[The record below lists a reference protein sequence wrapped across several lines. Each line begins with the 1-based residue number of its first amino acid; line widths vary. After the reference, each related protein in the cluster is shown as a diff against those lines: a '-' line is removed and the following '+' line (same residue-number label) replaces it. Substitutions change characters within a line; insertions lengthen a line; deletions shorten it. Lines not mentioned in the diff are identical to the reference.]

1 MSAEYAVQLKDLFTA
16 SADKVA
22 DSAERVHQAIKG
34 AQDAAGRG
42 FRLGGQSG
50 GGRGGASD
58 WDRVAAAA
66 QRAADKEERLRQRGA
81 ASAARL
87 RQRQDRDEQ
96 RAAANK
102 LRDEQRFSAYRI
114 RLDRREAAEKVRAA
128 RQAERETDR
137 AARKPWFGGQKS
149 VGGLLRHRAAG
160 KISGLATGA
169 ADAAL
174 SAPGRIVGGLFG
186 GIGTAVSGAADMAL
200 SLGRAAI
207 SAQAMRED
215 SVEGFKAIFGSA
227 DKANELFDAARAAA
241 KQTKFDTDEVVRDFN
256 TLAAGGF
263 AYGDIKNVYWSSAD
277 IGSARGKGRQE
288 RYINAL
294 SKINAS
300 PQASFGNVQ
309 QAALAGPGLGNVL
322 DQLGQRLGLRQT
334 LTRKGWMDL
343 FRSGKVSS
351 KVAME
356 SVIGATNA
364 LYNKKTGQAGE
375 YAKGQGGDTWSGLLS
390 NIQNGLGD
398 VLNMKLPQDHAM
410 YKFKD
415 VLKAIGDSDTGLFSG
430 QKSAIG
436 RRFEKLVNDL
446 VEDVFMPLGG
456 LTDKRT
462 NSILEKL
469 IAGGEVLEKK
479 FRQVMQDITAGVDN
493 WLKGSGAT
501 LTTLAQDV
509 GVAVG
514 KGIISALGDIVPG
527 KGLTTPE
534 ANEHIA
540 KQVNFFDFWTG
551 KNRRGADEDV
561 TAPHEGAYASLFAPP
576 GGSHAAGG
584 RIPGPVGKPV
594 LTMMHGGEIV
604 PGLHGEHMGE
614 ALARYRPAQFGAGG
628 SSSAGSGINVSIS
641 CPITVMAA
649 SSASELVQEAA
660 PMLAAVARQEVTAA
674 LGSVYAG
681 GGLG

>member
-390 NIQNGLGD
+390 NIHNGIGD
-398 VLNMKLPQDHAM
+398 VLNMRLPKDHAINS
-410 YKFKD
+410 FKNI
-415 VLKAIGDSDTGLFSG
+415 LKEIGDSEHGLFSG
-430 QKSAIG
+430 TKSAIG
-436 RRFEKLVNDL
+436 RRFEKLVGRF
-446 VEDVFMPLGG
+446 VEDVFMPIGG
-456 LTDKRT
+456 LTDSKT
-462 NSILEKL
+462 SSLLGKL
-469 IAGGEVLEKK
+469 IEGGELLEKK
-479 FRQVMQDITAGVDN
+479 FREVMTEITKGVND
-493 WLKGSGAT
+493 WLKGSGGA
-501 LTTLAQDV
+501 LIGLAEDI
-509 GVAVG
+509 GVAIARG
-514 KGIISALGDIVPG
+514 
-527 KGLTTPE
+527 
-534 ANEHIA
+534 IA
-540 KQVNFFDFWTG
+540 KALPGGRYSSFAQGSSEKAWGNLLS
-551 KNRRGADEDV
+551 DV
-561 TAPHEGAYASLFAPP
+561 TDFGGGSAPAAGSKFFAGDLTSGAP

-584 RIPGPVGKPV
+584 RIPGPFGKPI

-614 ALARYRPAQFGAGG
+614 VLARYRPAQFGAGG

>member
-1 MSAEYAVQLKDLFTA
+1 MSAEYAVQLKDIFTA
-16 SADKVA
+16 TADKIA
-22 DSAERVHQAIKG
+22 DSAERLHHAIKG

-42 FRLGGQSG
+42 IRPGGRSG
-50 GGRGGASD
+50 GGGASE

-66 QRAADKEERLRQRGA
+66 QRAADKEDRLRQRNA
-81 ASAARL
+81 ASATRL
-87 RQRQDRDEQ
+87 RQREERDEQ

-114 RLDRREAAEKVRAA
+114 RLDRREAAERVRAA

-160 KISGLATGA
+160 KISSLATGA

-227 DKANELFDAARAAA
+227 GEANRLFDAARTAA
-241 KQTKFDTDEVVRDFN
+241 KQTKFDTNEVVRDFN
-256 TLAAGGF
+256 TIAAAGFGSK
-263 AYGDIKNVYWSSAD
+263 DIERIYWTSAD
-277 IGSARGKGRQE
+277 IGSARGGGRQQS
-288 RYINAL
+288 YLNAL
-294 SKINAS
+294 AKINAS
-300 PQASFGNVQ
+300 PQASFGAVQ
-309 QAALAGPGLGNVL
+309 QAALAGPGIGNVFQEL
-322 DQLGQRLGLRQT
+322 AERTGQRQT
-334 LTRKGWMDL
+334 LSRKQWMDKFRKGEI
-343 FRSGKVSS
+343 SGH
-351 KVAME
+351 VALE
-356 SVIGATNA
+356 SVIGATNK
-364 LYNKKTGQAGE
+364 LYNRTTGQPGE
-375 YAKGQGGDTWSGLLS
+375 YAKGQGDKTWSGVIS
-390 NIQNGLGD
+390 NIRNGLND
-398 VLNMKLPQDHAM
+398 VLNMKLPENHAIN
-410 YKFKD
+410 KFKT
-415 VLKAIGDSDTGLFSG
+415 LLQEIGSTGGLFDETSKAG
-430 QKSAIG
+430 QRFSALVG
-436 RRFEKLVNDL
+436 RF
-446 VEDVFMPLGG
+446 VEDIFMPFGG
-456 LTDKRT
+456 LAISK
-462 NSILEKL
+462 SKSL
-469 IAGGEVLEKK
+469 IDQLLSGGEVLEKK
-479 FRQVMQDITAGVDN
+479 FRQVMHDITAGVDN

-501 LTTLAQDV
+501 LTTLAQDI

-514 KGIISALGDIVPG
+514 KGIISAIGDIVPG
-527 KGLTTPE
+527 RGLTAPE

-614 ALARYRPAQFGAGG
+614 VLARYRPAQFGAGG
-628 SSSAGSGINVSIS
+628 SSSGGSGINVSIS